1 MEKEIGSVEPTRSI
15 SKTYNMKEPE
25 IKAEAQQED
34 PDGNSL
40 SRIVSGPPYSIF
52 TTKAKIVIVIMV
64 SISALVSPFAATLF
78 YPALNVLADQLHVSE
93 SLITLS
99 VTTYMV
105 IISVS
110 LSHDFL
116 LTSHS

>member
-1 MEKEIGSVEPTRSI
+1 MEKEVGRVEPMRST
-15 SKTYNMKEPE
+15 SKNRNIKEPE
-25 IKAEAQQED
+25 IMTEDQQD
-34 PDGNSL
+34 HSDGNSL

-52 TTKAKIVIVIMV
+52 TTKAKIFIVIMV

-105 IISVS
+105 INYACS
-110 LSHDFL
+110 LDGYL
-116 LTSHS
+116 LTLP

>member
-1 MEKEIGSVEPTRSI
+1 MEKEIGGIEAIRST
-15 SKTYNMKEPE
+15 SKNYNLKEPE
-25 IKAEAQQED
+25 MNGQGQHED
-34 PDGNSL
+34 SDGNSL

-52 TTKAKIVIVIMV
+52 TTKAKIFIVIMV

-105 IISVS
+105 TTCVSISFGS
-110 LSHDFL
+110 L
-116 LTSHS
+116 LTFDS

>member
-1 MEKEIGSVEPTRSI
+1 MEKEIGGVDPIRST
-15 SKTYNMKEPE
+15 SKNHNLKEPE
-25 IKAEAQQED
+25 IRIEGQQEGS
-34 PDGNSL
+34 DGNSL

-52 TTKAKIVIVIMV
+52 SAKAKAFIVVVV

-105 IISVS
+105 RNHTFS
-110 LSHDFL
+110 LEDYL
-116 LTSHS
+116 LTPP

>member
-1 MEKEIGSVEPTRSI
+1 MEKEVGGIEAIRST
-15 SKTYNMKEPE
+15 SKNHDFIEPE
-25 IKAEAQQED
+25 KNAERQQKD
-34 PDGNSL
+34 SNGNSL

-52 TTKAKIVIVIMV
+52 TNKAKLFIVVMV

-78 YPALNVLADQLHVSE
+78 YPALNVLADELHVSE

-105 IISVS
+105 MLAPPPIMRIPN
-110 LSHDFL
+110 
-116 LTSHS
+116 TG

>member
-1 MEKEIGSVEPTRSI
+1 MEKEVGGIEPIRST
-15 SKTYNMKEPE
+15 SKDHDFKEPE
-25 IKAEAQQED
+25 INAEGQQED
-34 PDGNSL
+34 FDGNSL

-52 TTKAKIVIVIMV
+52 STKAKIFIIVMV

-105 IISVS
+105 MS
-110 LSHDFL
+110 
-116 LTSHS
+116 TSNTLYRWITNPL

>member
-1 MEKEIGSVEPTRSI
+1 MEKEIGGIEPIRSI
-15 SKTYNMKEPE
+15 SKNHEFKESE
-25 IKAEAQQED
+25 ITAETQHED
-34 PDGNSL
+34 SDGNSL

-52 TTKAKIVIVIMV
+52 STKTKVFIVVMV

-78 YPALNVLADQLHVSE
+78 YPALNILADQLHVSE

-105 IISVS
+105 SSIYAT
-110 LSHDFL
+110 LYQPFSHL
-116 LTSHS
+116 I

>member
-1 MEKEIGSVEPTRSI
+1 MEKEIGSIEPIRSVL
-15 SKTYNMKEPE
+15 KNHDFKEPE
-25 IKAEAQQED
+25 INAEGQQED
-34 PDGNSL
+34 SDGNSL

-52 TTKAKIVIVIMV
+52 SSKAKIFIIVMV

-78 YPALNVLADQLHVSE
+78 YPALNVLAVQLHVSE

-105 IISVS
+105 MNTNILCYNGPTNI
-110 LSHDFL
+110 L
-116 LTSHS
+116 